1 MTEYITLDR
10 LKRDQLATVV
20 AINANDLAK
29 ERLYD
34 LGIVPDT
41 KIRCIMKSPLG
52 DPTAYLFRECVIA
65 LRAEDSE
72 MILVKPLSE
81 GGELNGTD

>member
-1 MTEYITLDR
+1 MTEYITLDMI
-10 LKRDQLATVV
+10 KRDQLATVV
-20 AINANDLAK
+20 RIDAKGAMK

-52 DPTAYLFRECVIA
+52 DPVAYLFREAVIA
-65 LRAEDSE
+65 LRAEDSKE
-72 MILVKPLSE
+72 IVVRVISE
-81 GGELNGTD
+81 GGEKNGTD